1 MIDDLP
7 EPIAFAEIPHDSIIA
22 ISTYGCIKTK
32 DDKYHFEAG
41 LEACMQALTPKIV
54 LVYGAMA
61 EKIFGMAKGDKKG
74 VPLPF
79 FTQLFVYYIMTGTG
93 SEYPLASQV
102 RLEKPTFCYIPN
114 KIGCSYIAKVGFFA
128 FIGVKMAK
136 KTEKTDNSVP
146 NPLVESGVE
155 KMIRIVRGKQVL
167 LDRDLAALYGVETKR
182 INEQV
187 KRNIERFPED
197 FCIQLSLEESQ
208 LLRSQ
213 NATLEKKGQ
222 NLKGKHT
229 KYRSLAFTEQ
239 GVAMLSS
246 VLKSESAIKVNIAIM
261 RAFVQLRHLMM
272 GNGGLVNR
280 LSNVEAKDLEQDCRL
295 IGHDEHLLDHDRKF
309 DELFEAMDRGELKSK
324 GLFYNNQ
331 EFDAYVFVCNLIRQA
346 KKRIVLVDRYV
357 NEKTLTMMLKRE
369 KGVSVTI
376 YTYDK
381 SKVLELDLATYNE
394 QYPDSPMQ
402 VLPSYGMHDRFLFI
416 DDTAY
421 HFGASLKDLG
431 KNTFF
436 FTQEDFTLEEVLKKS
451 KKMRK

>member
-1 MIDDLP
+1 
-7 EPIAFAEIPHDSIIA
+7 
-22 ISTYGCIKTK
+22 
-32 DDKYHFEAG
+32 
-41 LEACMQALTPKIV
+41 
-54 LVYGAMA
+54 MA
-61 EKIFGMAKGDKKG
+61 
-74 VPLPF
+74 
-79 FTQLFVYYIMTGTG
+79 
-93 SEYPLASQV
+93 
-102 RLEKPTFCYIPN
+102 R
-114 KIGCSYIAKVGFFA
+114 
-128 FIGVKMAK
+128 
-136 KTEKTDNSVP
+136 KTEKTDDIAP
-146 NPLVESGVE
+146 NPLMESGIG
-155 KMIRIVRGKQVL
+155 KMIQVIRGKQVL
-167 LDRDLAALYGVETKR
+167 LDRDLATLYGVETKR

-187 KRNIERFPED
+187 RRNIERFPED

-246 VLKSESAIKVNIAIM
+246 VLKSETAIKVNIAIM

-280 LSNVEAKDLEQDCRL
+280 FSNVEAKDLEQDCRL
-295 IGHDEHLLDHDRKF
+295 TGHDKHLLDHDRKF
-309 DELFEAMDRGELKSK
+309 DELFEAMDRGELKTK

-331 EFDAYVFVCNLIRQA
+331 EFDAYVFVCDLIRQA

-357 NEKTLTMMLKRE
+357 TEKTLTMMLKRE

-381 SKVLELDLATYNE
+381 SKVLEMDLATYNE

-436 FTQEDFTLEEVLKKS
+436 FTQEDFTLQEVLKGSQKIQAEKES
-451 KKMRK
+451 

>member
-1 MIDDLP
+1 M
-7 EPIAFAEIPHDSIIA
+7 
-22 ISTYGCIKTK
+22 
-32 DDKYHFEAG
+32 
-41 LEACMQALTPKIV
+41 
-54 LVYGAMA
+54 
-61 EKIFGMAKGDKKG
+61 
-74 VPLPF
+74 PF
-79 FTQLFVYYIMTGTG
+79 FTQLFVYYTMTGTG
-93 SEYPLASQV
+93 SEYPFASQV

-136 KTEKTDNSVP
+136 KTEKRDNSVP
-146 NPLVESGVE
+146 NPLVESGIG
-155 KMIRIVRGKQVL
+155 KMIQVIRGKQVL
-167 LDRDLAALYGVETKR
+167 LDRDLATLYGVETKR

-187 KRNIERFPED
+187 KRNIERFPKD
-197 FCIQLSLEESQ
+197 FCFQLDATEHKF
-208 LLRSQ
+208 LRSQ
-213 NATLEKKGQ
+213 IAT
-222 NLKGKHT
+222 T
-229 KYRSLAFTEQ
+229 KAETRGGRQYFPYAFTEQ

-246 VLKSESAIKVNIAIM
+246 VLKSETAIKVNIAIM

-272 GNGGLVNR
+272 GNGGLINR
-280 LSNVEAKDLEQDCRL
+280 LSNVEAKDLEQDSRL
-295 IGHDEHLLDHDRKF
+295 TGHDEHLLDHDRKF
-309 DELFEAMDRGELKSK
+309 DELFEAMDRGELKTK

-331 EFDAYVFVCNLIRQA
+331 EFDAYVFVCDLIRQA

-357 NEKTLTMMLKRE
+357 TEKTLTMMLKRE

-381 SKVLELDLATYNE
+381 SKVLEMDLATYNE

-436 FTQEDFTLEEVLKKS
+436 FTQEDFTLDEVLKESQKILS
-451 KKMRK
+451 SP